1 MTFAQ
6 DKERRKYTKDK
17 EPKDLHERR
26 KTKCRS
32 VVVRVQSEKYRHS
45 WYRKTLEDPFCTKD
59 VSPEGYPPSVGV
71 REGGIMSPFTAEDFQ
86 RSPRRQPYKS
96 PYIVSVAAVEQS
108 TCPALFLLFFE
119 SFFASGGVRREQVMF
134 FLFFVLDY

>member
-1 MTFAQ
+1 
-6 DKERRKYTKDK
+6 
-17 EPKDLHERR
+17 
-26 KTKCRS
+26 
-32 VVVRVQSEKYRHS
+32 
-45 WYRKTLEDPFCTKD
+45 
-59 VSPEGYPPSVGV
+59 
-71 REGGIMSPFTAEDFQ
+71 MSPFTAEDFQ

-96 PYIVSVAAVEQS
+96 PYIVSVVAVEQP